1 MSKIGAD
8 TVAVTVR
15 CYYEQETTDRAVC
28 IPMRNEEKCD
38 SYAREFIEGL
48 RRQAR
53 CDWCGRDAK
62 LTRKKLCRHCN
73 DIQKRIEQL
82 EEKAPKKSRP
92 NFLLD
97 WDLKVARA
105 EKKDCI
111 AWGEMLKTLLVRV
124 DALDLEHWFCMLA
137 KRIARDKR
145 MHYNTATMLGWT
157 FTAEQRQV
165 LAYLFWETF
174 GAEASHNR
182 KERVQHRAVLG
193 K

>member
-1 MSKIGAD
+1 MQNKEH
-8 TVAVTVR
+8 R
-15 CYYEQETTDRAVC
+15 E
-28 IPMRNEEKCD
+28 
-38 SYAREFIEGL
+38 SYALEFIEGI

-73 DIQKRIEQL
+73 GVQKRIEQL
-82 EEKAPKKSRP
+82 EEKTRKKSTP
-92 NFLLD
+92 DFLLHL
-97 WDLKVARA
+97 DLKVARA

-111 AWGEMLKTLLVRV
+111 GWGEILKTLLVRV
-124 DALDLEHWFCMLA
+124 DALDLEHWLWMLA

-165 LAYLFWETF
+165 LAYLFWEVF
-174 GAEASHNR
+174 GAEASRNR
-182 KERVQHRAVLG
+182 RGRAQHRAVAG
-193 K
+193 SK